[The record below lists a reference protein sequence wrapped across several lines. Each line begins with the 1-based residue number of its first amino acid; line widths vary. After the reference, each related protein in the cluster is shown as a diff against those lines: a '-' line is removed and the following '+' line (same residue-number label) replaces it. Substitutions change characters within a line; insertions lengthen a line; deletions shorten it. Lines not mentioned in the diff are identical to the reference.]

1 MNIENT
7 VQDIKKLYSAISGKS
22 DNEVVMTYK
31 GTGYG
36 VKTPWHVRIDAR
48 ETDATTQEV
57 AVESLRNILKVELQ
71 KKVEDME
78 RSALV
83 LQQTLNSLKD

>member
-1 MNIENT
+1 MNIEST

-22 DNEVVMTYK
+22 DNEVIMTYK

-36 VKTPWHVRIDAR
+36 VKTPWHIRIDNR
-48 ETDATTQEV
+48 ETEAITYDA
-57 AVESLRNILKVELQ
+57 AVVSLRNILKAELQ

-78 RSALV
+78 RSSLV

>member
-1 MNIENT
+1 MSIENT

-31 GTGYG
+31 GTAYG
-36 VKTPWHVRIDAR
+36 VKMPWHVRIDAR
-48 ETDATTQEV
+48 ETNAATHEA
-57 AVESLRNILKVELQ
+57 AVEALRNILKTELQ

-78 RSALV
+78 RSAQDLHR
-83 LQQTLNSLKD
+83 TLNSLKD